1 MTEEGDALRVASDA
15 MLRDLEMLS
24 KLEEEKRLLEPE
36 DQRTI
41 HLAAQIEEL
50 AARLLEHTA
59 EQHKLTIRIHDDPE
73 KAALDGPI
81 AGMPRTMAAILD
93 AWREAERDLAAA
105 TPGSAAAEVAQSR
118 VDQFRE
124 EYRRAHQARQRPD

>member
-15 MLRDLEMLS
+15 MLRDLEKLAS
-24 KLEEEKRLLEPE
+24 LEEEKRLLEPE
-36 DQRTI
+36 DERTI
-41 HLAAQIEEL
+41 QLAAQIEEL

-81 AGMPRTMAAILD
+81 AEMPRSMSAILE
-93 AWREAERDLAAA
+93 AWREAERDLASA
-105 TPGSAAAEVAQSR
+105 TPGSPAADVAQDR
-118 VDQFRE
+118 VEQFRE
-124 EYRRAHQARQRPD
+124 EYRRAHEARRRPD